1 MKISKRK
8 LKSSHL
14 KKISVIPMVKCEHI
28 KLGNLDST
36 SISRQLL
43 IFFTY
48 LLQRNTK
55 IILYKI
61 ICIHV
66 HENYKKKHTWKI
78 VKYYKMNNFIWL
90 WPLKNILPIFFHV
103 LRVFLNYNHCSII
116 FIVMNTIKK
125 NSVRENTS
133 ILEILLESVD
143 MISYLQINIFDW
155 CVSMYF

>member
-66 HENYKKKHTWKI
+66 HENYKK
-78 VKYYKMNNFIWL
+78 
-90 WPLKNILPIFFHV
+90 
-103 LRVFLNYNHCSII
+103 
-116 FIVMNTIKK
+116 NT
-125 NSVRENTS
+125 RERS
-133 ILEILLESVD
+133 
-143 MISYLQINIFDW
+143 
-155 CVSMYF
+155 